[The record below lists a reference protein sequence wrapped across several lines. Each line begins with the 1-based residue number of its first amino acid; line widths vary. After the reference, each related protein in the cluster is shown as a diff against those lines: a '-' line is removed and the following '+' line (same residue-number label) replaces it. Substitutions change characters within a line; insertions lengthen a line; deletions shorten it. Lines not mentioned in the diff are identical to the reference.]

1 MSQASPSPLRS
12 RFFLQI
18 MLTNALAQMAVQMLN
33 TTIVPHAV
41 DMGYAA
47 SLAGILSGAAFVCAL
62 ILRPFSGLCTNGLD
76 KRRLLM
82 FALLLLL
89 LSSLGLTLFSAYP
102 LMLLTRALQGAGYA
116 FVTTLCMAI
125 VADLLPADHLG
136 QGMGY
141 FGLSQ
146 CIAQMAGPGAGLWL
160 TSHLNYHAAY
170 AVVSLLV
177 LSALLCG
184 RFLPA
189 LPPAKTFVFQRSM
202 LLPGNLIAKESLL
215 PSTVGLLFS
224 ILNSCLGAFLALYAT
239 TLGLSGAGIFFL
251 ISATVMFF
259 ARLFGAGT
267 ADRRSLRFTGL
278 ISGTLLIT
286 SMLLLGLGR
295 STATMW
301 LAAAFFGVGYG
312 FLLPVTQSRSVSA
325 PPPEKHGT
333 GSSTYFLGIDL
344 GFCIGTITGGFI
356 VQHGGPALLYLCL
369 ILPALLAM
377 TLCALKGNDR

>member
-1 MSQASPSPLRS
+1 MLR
-12 RFFLQI
+12 
-18 MLTNALAQMAVQMLN
+18 
-33 TTIVPHAV
+33 
-41 DMGYAA
+41 
-47 SLAGILSGAAFVCAL
+47 
-62 ILRPFSGLCTNGLD
+62 
-76 KRRLLM
+76 
-82 FALLLLL
+82 
-89 LSSLGLTLFSAYP
+89 
-102 LMLLTRALQGAGYA
+102 
-116 FVTTLCMAI
+116 
-125 VADLLPADHLG
+125 
-136 QGMGY
+136 
-141 FGLSQ
+141 
-146 CIAQMAGPGAGLWL
+146 
-160 TSHLNYHAAY
+160 
-170 AVVSLLV
+170 
-177 LSALLCG
+177 
-184 RFLPA
+184 
-189 LPPAKTFVFQRSM
+189 
-202 LLPGNLIAKESLL
+202 PGNLIAKESLL

-259 ARLFGAGT
+259 TRLFGANT

-301 LAAAFFGVGYG
+301 LAAVAFGTGYG

-333 GSSTYFLGIDL
+333 GSSTYFLGIDV
-344 GFCIGTITGGFI
+344 GFCIGTISGGFI

-369 ILPALLAM
+369 IVPALLAM